1 MKPKPLIQKLIPT
14 LYEDDRFVIVDKPA
28 GIDVGG
34 LPEKGVSG
42 LLELL
47 LAMRNR
53 TDQSVASGKGDR
65 PRSDSLPA
73 LHVINRLSRYESGLL
88 ILGKDAD
95 SAAFVRNGLKA
106 QRVEHEFVAVVIGAM
121 NERRIVLESGGEAS
135 RGRSR
140 GKVRLG
146 RSNPAKPVRT
156 TEATL
161 TSLSPLMPTTLTRI
175 AQSKRRVLIRCRTS
189 AANTHVLRAQLR
201 SAKLRLLGDN
211 VNDRSPR
218 RQHNESTCLHLAKV
232 TFHHPM
238 LRTRISVASPSPTT
252 FEAAVDGGVD
262 IDRPCRAGLV
272 RRLACMADTG
282 TNCFRL
288 LTGERED
295 FPGINVE
302 KYADVLIIQ
311 LLDERADQRELLT
324 RVTQWY
330 RDALKVWAVYV
341 KPFVRERTRPTG
353 DVADRISAPKP
364 FWGDP
369 VEPEIEVRE
378 RGLRFAI
385 RPYDGFN
392 VGLFLDHRDNRS
404 RIREMAG
411 GADVL
416 NLFAYTCGFSVAAAI
431 GGAKSTVSVDL
442 SPKHLEWGR
451 TNFALNH
458 VDLAEHSFIR
468 SDAFDYLKRAKRQEK
483 FFDLIVIDPP
493 SFAHGNSQGGDFSI
507 MTDLPRLVSAAIG
520 QLRPGGAMMI
530 STNYRRL
537 SLVGLK
543 ERALQGAGA
552 RRAKIISTP
561 PLPPDFSVDRDHA
574 KTVFL
579 RG

>member
-1 MKPKPLIQKLIPT
+1 MKSKPLIQRLIPT
-14 LYEDDRFVIVDKPA
+14 LYEDDRFLVVDKPA

-47 LAMRNR
+47 SGLRLR
-53 TDQSVASGKGDR
+53 TDPRSASGNADDPKI
-65 PRSDSLPA
+65 DSLTA
-73 LHVINRLSRYESGLL
+73 LHVVNRLSRYESGVL
-88 ILGKDAD
+88 ILAKDTE
-95 SAAFVRNGLKA
+95 SAAFVRNALKA

-121 NERRIVLESGGEAS
+121 SERRIVLDSGRGLS
-135 RGRSR
+135 KGRSR
-140 GKVRLG
+140 GKLRSG
-146 RSNPAKPVRT
+146 RGNPPHPVRT
-156 TEATL
+156 AGAASA
-161 TSLSPLMPTTLTRI
+161 SLSPLTPTTLTRV
-175 AQSKRRVLIRCRTS
+175 AQSKRRALIQCRTS
-189 AANTHVLRAQLR
+189 ASNTHVLRAQLR

-211 VNDRSPR
+211 VNDRSRR
-218 RQHNESTCLHLAKV
+218 RQHNECTCLHLARV
-232 TFHHPM
+232 TFHHPT
-238 LRTRISVASPSPTT
+238 LRTRISVACPAPPT
-252 FEAAVDGGVD
+252 FEAVVDGGVD
-262 IDRPCRAGLV
+262 VDRPLRAGLV

-311 LLDERADQRELLT
+311 VLNERADRRELLT
-324 RVTQWY
+324 RIAQWY
-330 RDALKVWAVYV
+330 RDALRVWAVYV
-341 KPFVRERTRPTG
+341 KPFVRERTRLAG
-353 DVADRISAPKP
+353 DVVDRISTPKP

-404 RIREMAG
+404 RVREMAG

-416 NLFAYTCGFSVAAAI
+416 NLFAYTCGFSVAAAV
-431 GGAKSTVSVDL
+431 GGARSTVSVDL

-451 TNFALNH
+451 SNFALNH
-458 VDLAEHSFIR
+458 VDLAEHSFVR
-468 SDAFDYLKRAKRQEK
+468 SDAFDYLKRARRQDK

-493 SFAHGNSQGGDFSI
+493 SFAHGNSQAGDFSI
-507 MTDLPRLVSAAIG
+507 MTDLPRLVSAAMG
-520 QLRPGGAMMI
+520 QLRPLGVMMI

-543 ERALQGAGA
+543 ERAFQGTGA
-552 RRAKIISTP
+552 RRVNIISTP
-561 PLPPDFSVDRDHA
+561 PLPPDFIVDRDHA